1 MAINNVYQENG
12 AVILEDIDTD
22 IVKITMQDRVNKNTF
37 SKDLELGLQR
47 AFEAVQQNGCY
58 KVVILTGYD
67 SYFAAGGTK
76 DGLLSLHEG
85 NGKFT
90 DMALY
95 DLPLRCEIPVIAAMQ
110 GHGIGGGFVMGLFS
124 DIVILS
130 RESVYTTNFMKYGF
144 TPGFGS
150 TYILK
155 EKLGLSLAQEMLTT
169 ANHYRGYELKKRGV
183 PFSVLPK
190 DGVLEHAVELARSLA
205 EKPRVS
211 LVTLKA
217 HMVEEVRSKLQSVI
231 EKEVAMHDKTF
242 HLPEVGERIK
252 VLFGS

>member
-1 MAINNVYQENG
+1 MLDENSQKNE
-12 AVILEDIDTD
+12 AVILEELSPG
-22 IVKITMQDRVNKNTF
+22 IVQITMQDQINKNTF
-37 SKDLELGLQR
+37 SKELELGLQR
-47 AFEAVQQNGCY
+47 AFATVQRNNNY
-58 KVVILTGYD
+58 KVVILTGYGN
-67 SYFAAGGTK
+67 YFAAGGTK

-155 EKLGLSLAQEMLTT
+155 EKLGLSIAQEMLMT
-169 ANHYRGYELKKRGV
+169 ANNYRGYELEARGI
-183 PFSVLPK
+183 PFPVLPREN
-190 DGVLEHAVELARSLA
+190 VIEHAVEIAKSLA
-205 EKPRVS
+205 EKPRIS

-217 HMVEEVRSKLQSVI
+217 HMMEDIRQKLEGVI
-231 EKEVAMHDKTF
+231 AKEVAMHDNTF

-252 VLFGS
+252 ALFGS